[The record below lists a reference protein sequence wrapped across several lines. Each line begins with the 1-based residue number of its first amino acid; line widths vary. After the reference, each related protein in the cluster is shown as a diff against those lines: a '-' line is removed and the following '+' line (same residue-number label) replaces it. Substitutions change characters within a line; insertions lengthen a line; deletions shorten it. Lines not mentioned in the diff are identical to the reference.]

1 MPQRPAPS
9 SALRTLFAALWA
21 CGAATVFAADP
32 ASLKAPASAP
42 SVVPAAVA
50 QPAPY
55 APPASDNPQTV
66 VDRIKAAIESRQGQG
81 KVHVIVG
88 DSAGPASHATAAKTA
103 SAHAQARKPRPHKAP
118 VPSAHAPTAVGHEA
132 HWSYAGPQGPDH
144 WAAMKPEFGACAT
157 GQRQSPVHIDAAVAL
172 QGPAEPLLF
181 NHQPS
186 GGSVINNGHTIQVDL
201 DGSNTLTVRGS
212 TYKLLQF
219 HFHHP
224 AEEKVNYK
232 GFAMV
237 AHLVH
242 KNDQGQLAVVAVLI
256 DPGAANELVHK
267 VWTHMPLDTGDRV
280 PLPAGLID
288 MKDLLPQDQRY
299 YQFMGSLTTPP
310 CTEGVLWMVLKQP
323 MTVSREQLNL
333 FARLFPM
340 NARPVQALN
349 GRVVRDAQ

>member
-1 MPQRPAPS
+1 MPHRPAPAT
-9 SALRTLFAALWA
+9 ALRALLAALCA
-21 CGAATVFAADP
+21 CGAASVFAADP
-32 ASLKAPASAP
+32 APSHAPASTP
-42 SVVPAAVA
+42 PVVPAHA
-50 QPAPY
+50 
-55 APPASDNPQTV
+55 APPASGNPQAV
-66 VDRIKAAIESRQGQG
+66 IDRIKAAIESRQGPN

-88 DSAGPASHATAAKTA
+88 ESAGPPPHAAAADSAT
-103 SAHAQARKPRPHKAP
+103 AHAQPRKPRPHKAP
-118 VPSAHAPTAVGHEA
+118 APSGHAPAAGGHEV
-132 HWSYAGPQGPDH
+132 HWSYAGPQGPEH
-144 WAAMKPEFGACAT
+144 WAEMKPEFGACAT
-157 GQRQSPVHIDAAVAL
+157 GQRQSPVHIDEAGTL
-172 QGPAEPLLF
+172 QGPAEPLVF

-201 DGSNTLTVRGS
+201 DGGNTLTVRGS
-212 TYKLLQF
+212 TYRLLQF

-224 AEEKVNYK
+224 AEEKVNHK

-242 KNDQGQLAVVAVLI
+242 RNDQGQLAVVAVLI
-256 DPGAANELVHK
+256 DPGAANDLVHK

-323 MTVSREQLNL
+323 VTVSRDQLKL

>member
-1 MPQRPAPS
+1 M
-9 SALRTLFAALWA
+9 
-21 CGAATVFAADP
+21 
-32 ASLKAPASAP
+32 
-42 SVVPAAVA
+42 
-50 QPAPY
+50 
-55 APPASDNPQTV
+55 
-66 VDRIKAAIESRQGQG
+66 
-81 KVHVIVG
+81 
-88 DSAGPASHATAAKTA
+88 
-103 SAHAQARKPRPHKAP
+103 
-118 VPSAHAPTAVGHEA
+118 
-132 HWSYAGPQGPDH
+132 
-144 WAAMKPEFGACAT
+144 
-157 GQRQSPVHIDAAVAL
+157 
-172 QGPAEPLLF
+172 
-181 NHQPS
+181 
-186 GGSVINNGHTIQVDL
+186 
-201 DGSNTLTVRGS
+201 RGS
-212 TYKLLQF
+212 TYRLLQF

-224 AEEKVNYK
+224 AEEKVNHK

-242 KNDQGQLAVVAVLI
+242 QNDQGRLAVVAVLI
-256 DPGAANELVHK
+256 DPGAANDLVHK

-323 MTVSREQLNL
+323 VTVSRDQLKL